1 MPSLFTSCQK
11 FLVSARPYVMS
22 YIERKVADFD
32 PKEAASLLL
41 NIGTAQ
47 IIFSTFRKARLEV
60 ITCIAIGMLV
70 ELLSKTKTSGVQ
82 LSKVIV
88 LEPDTYV
95 VNPRLMIGV
104 SITALFAHCVGWSDP
119 IKMAFLIR
127 GGTSFIRSM
136 KGQL

>member
-1 MPSLFTSCQK
+1 
-11 FLVSARPYVMS
+11 MS

-60 ITCIAIGMLV
+60 VTCIAIGMLV

-104 SITALFAHCVGWSDP
+104 SHKGWD
-119 IKMAFLIR
+119 FFH
-127 GGTSFIRSM
+127 SFNEGATLKLNKKFKIEIIIINNGLYVS
-136 KGQL
+136 LH